1 MGGFKNLC
9 QPTHLSFSVIVK
21 TLILMPGAAA
31 AFATVYLFTAE
42 LFPTVARNQAVGVC
56 ALTAKLG
63 GVTTMLLDMLGVGF
77 IVTLQ

>member
-1 MGGFKNLC
+1 M
-9 QPTHLSFSVIVK
+9 IVK
-21 TLILMPGAAA
+21 TLILMPVAAA

-63 GVTTMLLDMLGVGF
+63 GVTTMLLDMLGVRF

>member
-1 MGGFKNLC
+1 MVLLRDCENFAYG
-9 QPTHLSFSVIVK
+9 SFAA
-21 TLILMPGAAA
+21 LILTHAAAA

-63 GVTTMLLDMLGVGF
+63 GATTMLLDMLGVGC
-77 IVTLQ
+77 ILILTSV

>member
-1 MGGFKNLC
+1 M
-9 QPTHLSFSVIVK
+9 IVK

-63 GVTTMLLDMLGVGF
+63 GVTTMLLDMLGVRF

>member
-1 MGGFKNLC
+1 
-9 QPTHLSFSVIVK
+9 
-21 TLILMPGAAA
+21 MPGAAA

-63 GVTTMLLDMLGVGF
+63 GVTTMLLDMLGVRF